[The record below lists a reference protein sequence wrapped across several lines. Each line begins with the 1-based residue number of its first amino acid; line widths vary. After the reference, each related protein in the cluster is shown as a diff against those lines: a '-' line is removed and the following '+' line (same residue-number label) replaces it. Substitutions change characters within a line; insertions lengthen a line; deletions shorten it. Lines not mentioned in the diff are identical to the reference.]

1 VAVRIGRGKL
11 DQGVFV
17 EEEVRRRNPEG
28 RIERAE
34 KGKVT

>member
-17 EEEVRRRNPEG
+17 EEVRRRNPEG

-34 KGKVT
+34 MGKVS